1 MQMDGTYSRIGC
13 ELSFLDSLPCLVGQI
28 CWFLGVGMRKRA
40 NLRGLDGM
48 LREVVTME
56 GLAVPACAGGE
67 TPNFLPGLGLRKC

>member
-1 MQMDGTYSRIGC
+1 MQMDGTCSWIGC

-28 CWFLGVGMRKRA
+28 CWFVGVGMRKRA
-40 NLRGLDGM
+40 NLRGLYGT

-67 TPNFLPGLGLRKC
+67 TPHFLPVLGLRKC